1 MEVHGLITIPSLCAE
16 SESAAWPGSCAM
28 ATQAVLAACRAKRL
42 PSLLAT
48 SVHGFLPEN
57 LQELGHASLQLH
69 KLPDTG
75 RCSRHCD
82 KKPCLALLA
91 GSINNT
97 KGNGPVLLQLCHH
110 ARSMIFLSFCGPFG
124 LHKRKIK
131 SCCSCW
137 LAYSIVQAGGL
148 NRWGPDPPLHTQV
161 HPRL

>member
-1 MEVHGLITIPSLCAE
+1 
-16 SESAAWPGSCAM
+16 M

-82 KKPCLALLA
+82 KKPCLTLLA
-91 GSINNT
+91 GGINNT
-97 KGNGPVLLQLCHH
+97 KGNGPVLLQLPP
-110 ARSMIFLSFCGPFG
+110 RTFNDFPVFL
-124 LHKRKIK
+124 
-131 SCCSCW
+131 W
-137 LAYSIVQAGGL
+137 SIWTPQEENKEL
-148 NRWGPDPPLHTQV
+148 L
-161 HPRL
+161 